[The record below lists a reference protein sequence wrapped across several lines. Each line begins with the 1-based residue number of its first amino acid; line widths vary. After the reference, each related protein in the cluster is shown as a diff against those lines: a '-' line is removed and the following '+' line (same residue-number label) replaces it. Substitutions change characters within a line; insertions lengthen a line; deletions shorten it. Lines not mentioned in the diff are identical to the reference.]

1 MKKSVALFYII
12 TYTIMII
19 LKYFVHIKTCMC
31 VSNRV
36 HVVCYVMNKSILLS
50 YIPFVAVKENNKI
63 NTFPTY
69 TINK

>member
-19 LKYFVHIKTCMC
+19 LKNFVHIKTCVC

-36 HVVCYVMNKSILLS
+36 HVVHVCYVMNKSILLS
-50 YIPFVAVKENNKI
+50 YILLLL
-63 NTFPTY
+63 
-69 TINK
+69 